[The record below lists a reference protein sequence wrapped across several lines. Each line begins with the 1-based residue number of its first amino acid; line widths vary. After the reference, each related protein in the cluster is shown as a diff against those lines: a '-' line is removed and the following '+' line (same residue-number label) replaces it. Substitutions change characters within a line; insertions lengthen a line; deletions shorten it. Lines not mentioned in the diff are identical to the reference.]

1 MSMGHIRRA
10 DIGELIDREFT
21 ERRAKALPVDFNWF
35 TSRFDHHFRKE
46 NEPVPSRSTIA
57 RFLKRVKIS
66 LQSVRDHKSK
76 TVEERLDSIR
86 DYFLRRDNLQR
97 TSPSNT
103 PRISPCDTYS
113 MDEFC
118 IVIKPPCK
126 KSYNRVGSESNHC
139 KELGQLASRAAS
151 GLVCF
156 RMGGE
161 PFHKLWIIFPLS
173 PKKIFSVDDQGNKTV
188 IGWDVRRP
196 AANRV
201 MKEFETYKK
210 YKNVIPL
217 FWPSAM
223 AREPIMK
230 AFGEDL
236 INLLVEEGPR
246 EREMLLDWYDSHTY
260 EPYLRE
266 LKVKASMINTFY
278 PAGATDIVAAPDGGL
293 IKLIQDKFRKAL
305 A

>member
-1 MSMGHIRRA
+1 MSLGHIRRA
-10 DIGELIDREFT
+10 DIGEIIDREFT
-21 ERRAKALPVDFNWF
+21 DRRAKALPVDFNWF
-35 TSRFDHHFRKE
+35 TSRFDYHFRNE
-46 NEPVPSRSTIA
+46 NEPVPSRATIA
-57 RFLKRVKIS
+57 RFLKRVNIS
-66 LQSVRDHKSK
+66 LQSVRDHKNKS
-76 TVEERLDSIR
+76 VEERLEAIR

-97 TSPSNT
+97 ASSTKT
-103 PRISPCDTYS
+103 PRISPGDTYS

-139 KELGQLASRAAS
+139 KEPGQLASRAAS

-161 PFHKLWIIFPLS
+161 PFHKMWIIFPLS
-173 PKKIFSVDDQGNKTV
+173 PKKIYSIDDEGEKIV
-188 IGWDVRRP
+188 IGWDVRCP
-196 AANRV
+196 AAKRV
-201 MKEFETYKK
+201 MNEFETYKK
-210 YKNVIPL
+210 YSNVVPL

-236 INLLVEEGPR
+236 VKLLAEEERR

-266 LKVKASMINTFY
+266 LKVKAGMINTFY
-278 PAGATDIVAAPDGGL
+278 PAGSTDILAAPDGGL
-293 IKLIQDKFRKAL
+293 IKLIQDKFRKAI